1 MKEQQNKESRKL
13 SNEEIINLL
22 RNELKGEN
30 MDKADLDNLLNRN
43 LSKYVKEFLTI
54 LDKELKKFFLFFSKL
69 EKETYNEIDDET
81 EDG

>member
-1 MKEQQNKESRKL
+1 
-13 SNEEIINLL
+13 
-22 RNELKGEN
+22 

-69 EKETYNEIDDET
+69 EKETYNEIKGHLYLEFNYR
-81 EDG
+81 